1 MIHFLPDR
9 FEPEAPYHEAVA
21 RLASIRAAL
30 GVAERVA
37 GVSGAALPSVPTA
50 WPEGTGARQRRL
62 ESRSVESAQVAAAG
76 LEMLA
81 AQRTAG
87 NEPHPQSVTRLAET
101 LRAELTELNHL
112 FSL

>member
-37 GVSGAALPSVPTA
+37 GVSGLPLPEVPAA
-50 WPEGTGARQRRL
+50 WPEGNGARQRRL
-62 ESRSVESAQVAAAG
+62 EARSVESAQVAAAG

-81 AQRTAG
+81 AQRSAG
-87 NEPHPQSVTRLAET
+87 NEPHPRSVTRLAET
-101 LRAELTELNHL
+101 LRAEIAEINEL